1 MPKGTKRVAIVRID
15 EGHRKNAE
23 DVVVREFPLTIVLN
37 GNQLVTLLCSPD
49 RLDSLAIG
57 FLFSEGLIKSRK
69 DVGSL
74 EVDEK
79 RGVAWVETKSGSL
92 PSEDFL
98 SKRYITTGC
107 GKGTSFLGLPA
118 GKMKKSRSELSLSP
132 KAISDLMRGFQ
143 ERSVTHRETG
153 GVHSAALANSKGI
166 IVFSED
172 IGRHSAVDKVI
183 GECVLKGISMKNRVL
198 LTSGRISSEIVLKIS
213 RAGIPVVISKSAP
226 MDMGVKI
233 AEKTGITLVGFARGN
248 RMNVYSNSGRIKQH
262 K

>member
-1 MPKGTKRVAIVRID
+1 MPKGTKRVAILRIE
-15 EGHRKNAE
+15 EGRKKKAK

-37 GNQLVTLLCSPD
+37 GKQLVTLLCSPD
-49 RLDSLAIG
+49 GLDFLAIG
-57 FLFSEGLIKSRK
+57 FLFSEGFVKSKR
-69 DVGSL
+69 GIQSL
-74 EVDEK
+74 EVDGR
-79 RGVAWVETKSGSL
+79 RGVAWVETKGGRM

-118 GKMKKSRSELSLSP
+118 GKMKKNESKLSLSP
-132 KAISDLMRGFQ
+132 LAISNLMRGFQ

-153 GVHSAALANSKGI
+153 GVHSAALADAKGI

-183 GECVLKGISMKNRVL
+183 GECLLKGVSMRNRVL
-198 LTSGRISSEIVLKIS
+198 LTSGRISSEILMKIS

-226 MDMGVKI
+226 TDMGVSI
-233 AEKTGITLVGFARGN
+233 AEKIGITLVGFARGN
-248 RMNVYSNSGRIKQH
+248 RMNVYSNERRIRD
-262 K
+262 